1 MNNDKLIEA
10 LNKAKAIID
19 DGVAVCDMMDREDA
33 EQHLDAQEAIDE
45 ALAALQETHAV
56 VPRQYEAAM
65 ASSGPRSGHSVEVQF
80 KDREGALEFYS
91 ALKGLGSDWVQ
102 RQLDYIAARKKA
114 APQTEEP
121 L

>member
-1 MNNDKLIEA
+1 
-10 LNKAKAIID
+10 
-19 DGVAVCDMMDREDA
+19 MDRLIGVVRERM
-33 EQHLDAQEAIDE
+33 AQVMAMRFNKWLQPEEYDE
-45 ALAALQETHAV
+45 LARAALAALQREWAV
-56 VPRQYEAAM
+56 VPREYEAAM